1 MKSSIDFVLTHFKD
15 GVFDW
20 KKGYHSVCG
29 QKPRTFRIMPWLYAA
44 AALALAAFIFV
55 RYENH
60 TARYLAYD
68 TAQSFTLP
76 DGSRVILK
84 PGSELSLM
92 PRRNPRSVELT
103 GTALFSVVKDPQ
115 KPFTVHTDVSYI
127 KVLGT
132 VFQIAGSRLD
142 VFEGKVLFCN
152 AGNPEGIVVSAGES
166 ASISEGE
173 PLKDAQAPNPA
184 VWATGKF
191 VYEDTP
197 LDTVLEELSAFFDTK
212 LYCQDSGKRLT
223 AEFAAGSSL
232 EDIIGLIETALDVT
246 ITIEK

>member
-1 MKSSIDFVLTHFKD
+1 MKSIDFVLTHFKE

-20 KKGYHSVCG
+20 RKGYRAVCG
-29 QKPRTFRIMPWLYAA
+29 VKRRTFSIMPWLYAA
-44 AALALAAFIFV
+44 AAVALGAFLFI
-55 RYENH
+55 RYQNH
-60 TARYLAYD
+60 TNEYLAYD

-76 DGSRVILK
+76 DGSRVILQ
-84 PGSELSLM
+84 PGSELSLK

-152 AGNPEGIVVSAGES
+152 AKDSEGIVVSAGES
-166 ASISEGE
+166 ASIREGE
-173 PLKDAQAPNPA
+173 PLKDAQAPNTA

-197 LDTVLEELSAFFDTK
+197 LEAVLEELSAFFDTK
-212 LYCQDSGKRLT
+212 LYCPDSGKRLT

-246 ITIEK
+246 ITVER